1 MSKKYIFA
9 QTIFTHF
16 LGQYPKKRK
25 IPPVAGR
32 EKKSQQNSAGFFVW
46 VTIKER

>member
-16 LGQYPKKRK
+16 WGQYLKNKNHTSSLDNK
-25 IPPVAGR
+25 NFNYNA
-32 EKKSQQNSAGFFVW
+32 KS
-46 VTIKER
+46 